1 MFHGVPLRVANTY
14 PSGLRLLSSRACN
27 SAEMGK
33 VRTAF
38 VVLGLCALLRQTLRR
53 TSMCSF
59 LTSLRCIPANS
70 PERIPVSDSS
80 QDIVWHGSCA
90 RRMIR
95 RIWCI
100 VKYGCSCFFS
110 SGRGAP
116 LKRYGGFYSPALGVF
131 HIECNVIVALR
142 TVLGAEVQ
150 AVTKV
155 CTVCG

>member
-27 SAEMGK
+27 SAEMAK

-59 LTSLRCIPANS
+59 FTSLHYRPANS
-70 PERIPVSDSS
+70 PERIPVSDAS
-80 QDIVWHGSCA
+80 QYIVWYGSCA

-110 SGRGAP
+110 SGRRTP
-116 LKRYGGFYSPALGVF
+116 LNGSCVTYPQAVAVF